1 MPPDRDQFTP
11 VFHRSGTADEV
22 RASNPAMELRQHA
35 QITGGALKR
44 WFMAQLQDSLCVGAL
59 WLIGLLIIGV
69 PFAPLWAL
77 IAAVLQ
83 FVPHL
88 GPIISLI
95 GPAIA
100 AAVSGGFM
108 RLIYVLILYA
118 VVAVLDGAV
127 LQPYLMRRT
136 ARVPIWASILTPIV
150 LGLFFS
156 FWGVL
161 LAAPLLAIIF
171 AYRSR
176 NKGLRDG
183 SPKTTAF
190 GHWTER
196 TPPM

>member
-1 MPPDRDQFTP
+1 
-11 VFHRSGTADEV
+11 
-22 RASNPAMELRQHA
+22 MEIREHA

-44 WFMAQLQDSLCVGAL
+44 WFIAQLQDSLCVGAL

-69 PFAPLWAL
+69 PLAPMWAV
-77 IAAVLQ
+77 IAAVFQ

-95 GPAIA
+95 GPAVA
-100 AAVSGGFM
+100 ATVSGGFM
-108 RLIYVLILYA
+108 RLLYVFILYA
-118 VVAVLDGAV
+118 VVAIVDGLV

-136 ARVPIWASILTPIV
+136 ARVPIWASILAPIV
-150 LGLFFS
+150 LGIFFN

-161 LAAPLLAIIF
+161 VAAPLLAVIY
-171 AYRSR
+171 AYRAR
-176 NKGLRDG
+176 NKGADA
-183 SPKTTAF
+183 SPKARHF

>member
-1 MPPDRDQFTP
+1 MD
-11 VFHRSGTADEV
+11 V
-22 RASNPAMELRQHA
+22 RQHA

-59 WLIGLLIIGV
+59 WLVGLLIIGV
-69 PFAPLWAL
+69 PLAPLWAV
-77 IAAVLQ
+77 IAAVFQ

-108 RLIYVLILYA
+108 RLIYVFILYA
-118 VVAVLDGAV
+118 VVAVVDGLV
-127 LQPYLMRRT
+127 LQPYLMRRS

-150 LGLFFS
+150 LGLIFN

-161 LAAPLLAIIF
+161 LAAPLLAVVY

-176 NKGLRDG
+176 NKGLTPV
-183 SPKTTAF
+183 SPKENHF